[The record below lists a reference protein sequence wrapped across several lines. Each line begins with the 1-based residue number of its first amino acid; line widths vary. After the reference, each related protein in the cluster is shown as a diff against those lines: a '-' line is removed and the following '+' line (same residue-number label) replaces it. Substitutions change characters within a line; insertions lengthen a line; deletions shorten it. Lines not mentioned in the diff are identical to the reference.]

1 MKKGF
6 VFLVLMMSM
15 VIGFSCSNTKSY
27 GEMLKDE
34 RKAIKQMIKDS
45 GFVILDKMPED
56 MKFAANEFVQLD
68 GGIYMNVIDTGN
80 GKRAVENK
88 TEVKVRFVVNGL
100 INNNDTSY
108 YDCSLNY
115 ETPLE
120 FTYPLETSIYDTGY
134 GFATG
139 TRDYYYLSEG
149 ISVPL
154 KYVGEHGVVKLIVP
168 FKKGSDSDTNA
179 GLPRYYSW
187 LKYTKFD

>member
-6 VFLVLMMSM
+6 VFLVLVISM

-80 GKRAVENK
+80 GKRAVEN
-88 TEVKVRFVVNGL
+88 TEVKVRFIQHGMGL
-100 INNNDTSY
+100 NNDTSM
-108 YDCSLNY
+108 YDCTLNHEY
-115 ETPLE
+115 PLV
-120 FTYPLETSIYDTGY
+120 FNYPLEASVYETAY
-134 GFATG
+134 GFPSTSAE
-139 TRDYYYLSEG
+139 YFYLSEG
-149 ISVPL
+149 TSVPL
-154 KYVGEHGVVKLIVP
+154 KYVGEHGIVKLIVP
-168 FKKGSDSDTNA
+168 FKKGSDSDRTA

>member
-100 INNNDTSY
+100 INNKDSLY

-115 ETPLE
+115 DTPLE
-120 FTYPLETSIYDTGY
+120 FTYPLLADVYERGY
-134 GFATG
+134 GFTTG
-139 TRDYYYLSEG
+139 TREYYYLSEG
-149 ISVPL
+149 VSVPL
-154 KYVGEHGVVKLIVP
+154 KYVGEQGVVKLIVP
-168 FKKGSDSDTNA
+168 FKKGSDSDGTA